1 MQKIYLQTAPK
12 HTRSMF
18 IPHTPPVKV
27 NSTETNS
34 MHKTLLLLGLDINDI
49 INSKPNLLTYF
60 TPPNASLLKEKYS
73 LTYLGPHVYN
83 HFCNKI
89 QNHFNINNSKY
100 EVQNLTP
107 KCFSIHMKKQIFC
120 EQSFGKPDS
129 WEVSNTPMYNIS
141 TSKATLRS
149 QQ

>member
-107 KCFSIHMKKQIFC
+107 KCFSIVYEKKNNYSAKR
-120 EQSFGKPDS
+120 EQSFGKHDF
-129 WEVSNTPMYNIS
+129 WEVFR
-141 TSKATLRS
+141 TSKTIRS